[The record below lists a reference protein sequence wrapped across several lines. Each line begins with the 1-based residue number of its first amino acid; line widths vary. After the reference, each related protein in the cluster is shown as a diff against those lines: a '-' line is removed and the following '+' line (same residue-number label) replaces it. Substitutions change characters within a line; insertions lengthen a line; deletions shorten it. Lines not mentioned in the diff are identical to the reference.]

1 MKSIKPNKPK
11 AMIVFY
17 KILFPVREKRS
28 AAVSL
33 FPFRQISEFPT
44 GAALLKA
51 AELSRHCRLVY
62 VTYRKVSVNVL
73 FAGSWV
79 VPRYRYDRPFARF
92 VRRDFFM
99 SCRKRP
105 RETPECAKAHSRAE
119 RGRLRHISS
128 SRECASRGAFLCHRA
143 KFPMTQK
150 KSTTNQKLS
159 HF

>member
-1 MKSIKPNKPK
+1 MRSIKPNKPK

-62 VTYRKVSVNVL
+62 VTYRKVSEGRS
-73 FAGSWV
+73 FGM
-79 VPRYRYDRPFARF
+79 PYRKLGGTAVDYRPFAHL
-92 VRRDFFM
+92 
-99 SCRKRP
+99 CR
-105 RETPECAKAHSRAE
+105 
-119 RGRLRHISS
+119 GI
-128 SRECASRGAFLCHRA
+128 FLCYR
-143 KFPMTQK
+143 KLGPRKLGPMTQK
-150 KSTTNQKLS
+150 TLRRMQFNFSRAYRCADCERNCYKVI
-159 HF
+159 

>member
-62 VTYRKVSVNVL
+62 VTYRKVSEGRS
-73 FAGSWV
+73 FGM
-79 VPRYRYDRPFARF
+79 PYRKLGGTAVELSSLCTF
-92 VRRDFFM
+92 VQRD
-99 SCRKRP
+99 
-105 RETPECAKAHSRAE
+105 
-119 RGRLRHISS
+119 
-128 SRECASRGAFLCHRA
+128 FLCHR
-143 KFPMTQK
+143 KLRPMTQK
-150 KSTTNQKLS
+150 TLRRMQFNFSRAYRCADCERNCYKVI
-159 HF
+159 

>member
-1 MKSIKPNKPK
+1 MKSIKSIKPNKPK

-62 VTYRKVSVNVL
+62 VTYRKVSEGRSV
-73 FAGSWV
+73 GM
-79 VPRYRYDRPFARF
+79 PYR
-92 VRRDFFM
+92 
-99 SCRKRP
+99 
-105 RETPECAKAHSRAE
+105 
-119 RGRLRHISS
+119 
-128 SRECASRGAFLCHRA
+128 
-143 KFPMTQK
+143 
-150 KSTTNQKLS
+150 KLGGTAV
-159 HF
+159 

>member
-62 VTYRKVSVNVL
+62 VTYRKVSEGRS
-73 FAGSWV
+73 FRM
-79 VPRYRYDRPFARF
+79 PYRKLGGTAVELSSLCTF
-92 VRRDFFM
+92 VQRDFLFH
-99 SCRKRP
+99 RKLRP
-105 RETPECAKAHSRAE
+105 IILFYFSRAY
-119 RGRLRHISS
+119 R
-128 SRECASRGAFLCHRA
+128 CADCE
-143 KFPMTQK
+143 KNCYK
-150 KSTTNQKLS
+150 VI
-159 HF
+159 

>member
-44 GAALLKA
+44 GAALLKFRVGIA
-51 AELSRHCRLVY
+51 VWCTLHTGKCLWQ
-62 VTYRKVSVNVL
+62 TKKCL
-73 FAGSWV
+73 PTGSWV

-105 RETPECAKAHSRAE
+105 RETPECVREHPLCTNSCPQVKAISR
-119 RGRLRHISS
+119 
-128 SRECASRGAFLCHRA
+128 
-143 KFPMTQK
+143 
-150 KSTTNQKLS
+150 
-159 HF
+159 

>member
-51 AELSRHCRLVY
+51 AEFSRHCRLVY
-62 VTYRKVSVNVL
+62 VTYRKVSEGRS
-73 FAGSWV
+73 FRM
-79 VPRYRYDRPFARF
+79 PYRKLGGTAVELSSLCTF
-92 VRRDFFM
+92 VQRD
-99 SCRKRP
+99 
-105 RETPECAKAHSRAE
+105 
-119 RGRLRHISS
+119 
-128 SRECASRGAFLCHRA
+128 FLCHR
-143 KFPMTQK
+143 KLGPRKLGPMTQK
-150 KSTTNQKLS
+150 TLRRMQFNFSRAYRCADCERNCYKVI
-159 HF
+159 

>member
-62 VTYRKVSVNVL
+62 VTYRKVSEGRS
-73 FAGSWV
+73 FRM
-79 VPRYRYDRPFARF
+79 PYRKLGGTAVELSSLCTF
-92 VRRDFFM
+92 VQRDFFM

-105 RETPECAKAHSRAE
+105 RSAPECAREHPLCTKSCPQVKAISR
-119 RGRLRHISS
+119 
-128 SRECASRGAFLCHRA
+128 
-143 KFPMTQK
+143 
-150 KSTTNQKLS
+150 
-159 HF
+159 

>member
-62 VTYRKVSVNVL
+62 VTYRKVSEGRS
-73 FAGSWV
+73 FGM
-79 VPRYRYDRPFARF
+79 PYRKLGGTAVELSSLCTF
-92 VRRDFFM
+92 VQRD
-99 SCRKRP
+99 
-105 RETPECAKAHSRAE
+105 
-119 RGRLRHISS
+119 
-128 SRECASRGAFLCHRA
+128 FLCHR
-143 KFPMTQK
+143 KLRPMTQK
-150 KSTTNQKLS
+150 RSAGCALARRRNMSQATALGARMCQGTFFLMS
-159 HF
+159 

>member
-62 VTYRKVSVNVL
+62 VTYRKVSEGRS
-73 FAGSWV
+73 FRM
-79 VPRYRYDRPFARF
+79 PYRKLGGTAVELSSLCTF
-92 VRRDFFM
+92 VQRDFLFH
-99 SCRKRP
+99 RKL
-105 RETPECAKAHSRAE
+105 
-119 RGRLRHISS
+119 G
-128 SRECASRGAFLCHRA
+128 
-143 KFPMTQK
+143 PMTQK
-150 KSTTNQKLS
+150 TLR
-159 HF
+159 